1 MVQPAPEK
9 APEAEVGLHRI
20 SASMETVVVG
30 QENVITERCRSTR
43 RLASYR
49 GFDGE
54 QLESFTERHTQSYSC
69 VKKITLPIDWR
80 VDKAGGK
87 MVWF

>member
-1 MVQPAPEK
+1 MDVWSKTESDRWYSQRK

-30 QENVITERCRSTR
+30 QENVITERYRSTR

-49 GFDGE
+49 GFDGGAAGVFYRE
-54 QLESFTERHTQSYSC
+54 AHTILLMC
-69 VKKITLPIDWR
+69 
-80 VDKAGGK
+80 
-87 MVWF
+87 